1 MRLLFLYAQLGEPI
15 EDFVSFDFQ
24 LPRQL
29 VNPNLLH
36 REKLSANCCATYLF
50 VSLALVRFRALGRR
64 GAFRTISLGRVVSGE
79 RRVIYRTKLFRLY
92 FVFGLRGRGARLEPF
107 LGTLGVIESSRWII
121 CL

>member
-36 REKLSANCCATYLF
+36 RKNNLLLRPLNYSRAWPLPGSAPSDGAAPSGPSPSVGLSVGNAASSIVPKCSACSSSSAAAAADPGSNR
-50 VSLALVRFRALGRR
+50 S
-64 GAFRTISLGRVVSGE
+64 SG
-79 RRVIYRTKLFRLY
+79 LS
-92 FVFGLRGRGARLEPF
+92 G
-107 LGTLGVIESSRWII
+107 S
-121 CL
+121 